1 MKVPYE
7 KTNTDFRNQTFEHIY
22 KFRLVFK
29 GDITPKL
36 ASFALSHSILASLVL
51 DYPAVEFEDVLI
63 TNLRENHKK
72 IIDFSMDN
80 KKDIL
85 EIVNCDIIYQ
95 RHYKEMLKH
104 ILVSD
109 KNLPSNIDINT
120 LKKIGKDCTYTI
132 NKKIKGGKR
141 YE

>member
-29 GDITPKL
+29 GDVDPRL
-36 ASFALSHSILASLVL
+36 ASFATAHSILANLVL
-51 DYPAVEFEDVLI
+51 DYPASEDEDILI

-72 IIDFSMDN
+72 IIDFSNNNEMDT
-80 KKDIL
+80 L

-109 KNLPSNIDINT
+109 KNLPSNIDLST
-120 LKKIGKDCTYTI
+120 LRKIGKDRTYSI
-132 NKKIKGGKR
+132 SKKIKR
-141 YE
+141 R